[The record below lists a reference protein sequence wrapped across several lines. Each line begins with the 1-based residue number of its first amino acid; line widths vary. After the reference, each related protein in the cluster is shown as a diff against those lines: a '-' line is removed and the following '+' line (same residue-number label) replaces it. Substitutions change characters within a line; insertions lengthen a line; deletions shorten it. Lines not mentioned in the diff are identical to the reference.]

1 VYTWYGSIVV
11 SISISSPIYI
21 HMCVKKKIFI
31 KTIHEGHIYIVVLGK
46 DFGLVV
52 NDFFILLFHPN
63 VV

>member
-1 VYTWYGSIVV
+1 
-11 SISISSPIYI
+11 
-21 HMCVKKKIFI
+21 MCVKKKIFI